1 MFDVWDSATVVQT
14 MLIKVP
20 YGDDFVQFNVE
31 KERLIGIFDPPEVSP
46 AADENLEIEGAI
58 ANPVGSPSLADL
70 MKKGRSLAIAVDDVT
85 RPTPCS
91 KILPP
96 LLSRAK
102 RAGIRRENVKIIAA
116 LGTHR
121 NMAEKELKEK
131 CGPEIFEDYQ
141 VINHSF
147 DDQDE
152 LKFLQ
157 TRKIPIWINR
167 HFLKADLKIGI
178 GYVVP
183 HCNAGWSGGSKI
195 VLPGLSGAETVAQ
208 MHLHGANNVGSVLGK
223 TENPLRALI
232 DFCAKKVG
240 LHSVFNVVLKGSS
253 IVKSFYGDPIKA
265 HREGVIKAKEAYG
278 VRMPCKADITVSTA
292 YPFDKFDFWQAD
304 RAVAS
309 ADLTTRDGGA
319 IVVVAPFSE
328 GVSATHP
335 EFGKLLPYAP
345 KEINEMI
352 RRDEV
357 EDLAAAAGAIHLTT
371 FRLKKKICIVSDGI
385 GCKKAERLGFL
396 GFKTVEEALEMIS
409 HQIKPSKRIAI
420 LSQGGIVL
428 PLFS

>member
-1 MFDVWDSATVVQT
+1 
-14 MLIKVP
+14 MLTIKVP
-20 YGDDFVQFNVE
+20 YGDRFVQFNVE
-31 KERLIGIFDPPEVSP
+31 KERLIGVFDPPEVST
-46 AADENLEIEGAI
+46 AADENLEIDRAI
-58 ANPVGSPSLADL
+58 TNPVDSPSFTDL
-70 MKKGRSLAIAVDDVT
+70 MKRGKSLAIAIDDVT

-91 KILPP
+91 KILPV

-102 RAGIRRENVKIIAA
+102 RAGIQRENIKIIAA

-121 NMAEKELKEK
+121 NMTVKELKEK

-141 VINHSF
+141 VINHAF
-147 DDQDE
+147 KNPAD

-167 HFLKADLKIGI
+167 HFLEADLRIGI

-195 VLPGLSGAETVAQ
+195 ILPGLSGAETVAQ
-208 MHLHGANNVGSVLGK
+208 MHLYGANNVGSILGR
-223 TENPLRALI
+223 TENPIRSLM

-240 LHSVFNVVLKGSS
+240 LHSVFNVVLKDRS
-253 IVKSFYGDPIKA
+253 IVKSFYGDPVKA
-265 HREGVIKAKEAYG
+265 HRKGVEKAKEVYG
-278 VRMPCKADITVSTA
+278 VHIRNKADITISTA
-292 YPFDKFDFWQAD
+292 YPFDKYDFWQAD

-309 ADLTTRDGGA
+309 ADLITRAGGA
-319 IVVVAPFSE
+319 IIIVSPFSE

-335 EFGKLLPYAP
+335 EFGKLLPYVP

-352 RRDEV
+352 QRDEI

-385 GCKKAERLGFL
+385 GPKKARKLGFL
-396 GFKTVEEALEMIS
+396 GFKTVEEALETMS
-409 HQIKPSKRIAI
+409 RWIKPSKRIAV
-420 LSQGGIVL
+420 LPQGGIVL
-428 PLFS
+428 PLFH